1 MVELTVTILGC
12 GSAKPTLRH
21 HTSSQILSHSGK
33 LYMIDCG
40 EGTQTQFLR
49 YGFHPG
55 QLEHIFISHAHGDH
69 CLGLVGLLSSLS
81 LDKRTTDINLHVPSD
96 FVDILKAQIDFFVTH
111 ADFDIH
117 IHPIDCKETTVIHSD
132 QHFDVTAIPLEH
144 RVPCYGFLFREKQ
157 GSRHIIPE
165 CIRQYAIPRMEIER
179 IRGGG
184 DFTTGDGRVIPN
196 EVLTTPPDP
205 VRSYAYLSDTRPVM
219 QYADLLRG
227 VDLLYHDATYCE
239 GDEELARKYD
249 HSTASQAAEFAKAC
263 GAGKLLLGHFS
274 SRYKSEDCFLECA
287 TRYFPNILLADEGV
301 TVKIA
306 GNSQQGTVN
315 RKYGILAS

>member
-81 LDKRTTDINLHVPSD
+81 LDKRTTGINLHVPSD
-96 FVDILKAQIDFFVTH
+96 FVDILQAQIDFFVTH
-111 ADFDIH
+111 AEFNIR
-117 IHPIDCKETTVIHSD
+117 IHPIECQEPTLIFSD
-132 QHFDVTAIPLEH
+132 QHFDVTAIPLVH

-157 GSRHIIPE
+157 GSRHIIPK
-165 CIRQYAIPRMEIER
+165 CISQYGIPRTEIER
-179 IRGGG
+179 IRSGG
-184 DFTTGDGRVIPN
+184 DFTTADGRVIPN
-196 EVLTTPPDP
+196 DVLTTPPAP

-219 QYADLLRG
+219 QYADILRG
-227 VDLLYHDATYCE
+227 VNLLYHDATYCE
-239 GDEELARKYD
+239 GDEELAAKYD

-263 GAGKLLLGHFS
+263 CAGKLLLGHFS
-274 SRYKSEDCFLECA
+274 SRYKTEDCFLECA

-301 TVKIA
+301 TVKILTTPTTLPEGA
-306 GNSQQGTVN
+306 
-315 RKYGILAS
+315 

>member
-1 MVELTVTILGC
+1 MSQRKKYVTMVEFTVTILGC

-21 HTSSQILSHSGK
+21 HTSSQIVSRLGK

-40 EGTQTQFLR
+40 EGTQTQLMR

-55 QLEHIFISHAHGDH
+55 QLENIFISHAHGDH
-69 CLGLVGLLSSLS
+69 CFGLVGLLSSLS
-81 LDKRTTDINLHVPSD
+81 LDKRTTDINIHVPAD
-96 FVDILKAQIDFFVTH
+96 FVEILKAQIDFFVTH
-111 ADFDIH
+111 AEFSIR
-117 IHPIDCKETTVIHSD
+117 IHPIDCQEPTLIFSD
-132 QHFDVTAIPLEH
+132 LHFDVTAFPLEH

-165 CIRQYAIPRMEIER
+165 CIEKYGIPRPEIDR

-184 DFTTGDGRVIPN
+184 DFTTADGRVIPN

-205 VRSYAYLSDTRPVM
+205 VRSYAYVSDTRPVM
-219 QYADLLRG
+219 QYAELLQG

-239 GDEELARKYD
+239 GDEELAYKYD

-263 GAGKLLLGHFS
+263 NAGKLLLGHFS
-274 SRYKSEDCFLECA
+274 SRYETEDCFLECA
-287 TRYFPNILLADEGV
+287 TRYFPNVLLADEGV
-301 TVKIA
+301 TVRIVDKKN
-306 GNSQQGTVN
+306 G
-315 RKYGILAS
+315 

>member
-1 MVELTVTILGC
+1 MVDFTVTILGC

-21 HTSSQILSHSGK
+21 HTSSQIVSHSGK

-81 LDKRTTDINLHVPSD
+81 LDKRTTDINLHVPAD
-96 FVDILKAQIDFFVTH
+96 FMDILKAQIDFFVTH
-111 ADFDIH
+111 ADFEIR
-117 IHPIDCKETTVIHSD
+117 ILPIDCHEPTLIFSD
-132 QHFDVTAIPLEH
+132 QHFDVTAFPLEH
-144 RVPCYGFLFREKQ
+144 RVPCYGFLFREKL

-165 CIRQYAIPRMEIER
+165 YIRQYAIPRMEIER

-184 DFTTGDGRVIPN
+184 DFTAADGLVISN
-196 EVLTTPPDP
+196 EVLTTPPAP
-205 VRSYAYLSDTRPVM
+205 VRSYAYLSDSRPVM

-227 VDLLYHDATYCE
+227 VNLLYHDATYCE

-274 SRYKSEDCFLECA
+274 SRYKTEDCFLECA
-287 TRYFPNILLADEGV
+287 NRYFSDVILADEGV
-301 TVKIA
+301 TVKMDKNCIFA
-306 GNSQQGTVN
+306 N
-315 RKYGILAS
+315 

>member
-21 HTSSQILSHSGK
+21 HTSSQIVSRFGK

-69 CLGLVGLLSSLS
+69 CLGRVGLLSSLS
-81 LDKRTTDINLHVPSD
+81 LDKRTTGINLHVPSD
-96 FVDILKAQIDFFVTH
+96 FVDILQAQIDFFVTH
-111 ADFDIH
+111 AEFDIR
-117 IHPIDCKETTVIHSD
+117 IHPIDTQEPTLIFSD
-132 QHFDVTAIPLEH
+132 QHFDVTAFQLEH
-144 RVPCYGFLFREKQ
+144 RVPCYGFLFREKA
-157 GSRHIIPE
+157 GSGHIIPE
-165 CIRQYAIPRMEIER
+165 CIRQYGIPRTEIER
-179 IRGGG
+179 IRSGG
-184 DFTTGDGRVIPN
+184 DFTTADGRVISN

-205 VRSYAYLSDTRPVM
+205 ARSYAYLSDTRPVM

-239 GDEELARKYD
+239 GDEELAAKYD

-263 GAGKLLLGHFS
+263 CAGKLLLGHFS
-274 SRYKSEDCFLECA
+274 SRYKTEDCF
-287 TRYFPNILLADEGV
+287 R
-301 TVKIA
+301 
-306 GNSQQGTVN
+306 
-315 RKYGILAS
+315 

>member
-81 LDKRTTDINLHVPSD
+81 LDKRTTDINLHVPAD

-111 ADFDIH
+111 AEFDIR
-117 IHPIDCKETTVIHSD
+117 IHPIDTQEPTLIFSD
-132 QHFDVTAIPLEH
+132 QHFDVTAFPLEH
-144 RVPCYGFLFREKQ
+144 RVPCYGFLFREKA

-184 DFTTGDGRVIPN
+184 DFTAADGRVIPN
-196 EVLTTPPDP
+196 EVLTIPPDP

-219 QYADLLRG
+219 RYADLLQG
-227 VDLLYHDATYCE
+227 VDLIYHDAAYCE
-239 GDEELARKYD
+239 GDEELAAKYD

-287 TRYFPNILLADEGV
+287 NRYFPDVILADEGV
-301 TVKIA
+301 KVKISSTLS
-306 GNSQQGTVN
+306 NSPKG
-315 RKYGILAS
+315 A